1 MGPGNLSS
9 STESQLWN
17 SPTLYVFG
25 GLAAMMGLI
34 AIALIMLAC
43 SHCTSSDSNNN
54 NNNNNSTSKIDNLVV
69 LDSPDREPKVMVVI
83 MAGDDKPSCLAK
95 PSVVL
100 NSSTSMASSLSSG
113 YLRPNYIDNQE

>member
-1 MGPGNLSS
+1 MRPGNLSS
-9 STESQLWN
+9 SAESQLWN

-43 SHCTSSDSNNN
+43 SHCTSSDSNN

-100 NSSTSMASSLSSG
+100 NSSTSMAPSQSSG
-113 YLRPNYIDNQE
+113 YLRPIYINNQE